1 MKLLVV
7 RFSSIGDIVLTT
19 PVLSAIKS
27 AHPDCEL
34 HYLSKVTFK
43 NILENNPHI
52 DQLHLIEKSID
63 EIVLDLK
70 KEKYDIIIDLH
81 NNIRTKSL
89 KAKLNCKMSS
99 FPKLNIQKWLLV
111 KLKLDKMPRVHV
123 VDRYF
128 EAVKCIGVQNNL
140 ERIVFPIAAE
150 NVVDTN
156 KELGVNPNN
165 YRTIAIG
172 AQFATKKMPVELIVD
187 VINKSIEPIILIGGA
202 VDTDAAK
209 EIINRIKGK
218 QVIDATGKFNL
229 QQSGSIV
236 AQSNA
241 LLTNDTG
248 MMHIASAFDVP
259 IISVWG
265 NTIPSLGMYPY
276 RPGHESTSL
285 IHQVNGLKCRPCSK
299 IGYDKC
305 PKAHFKCMKNQNVD
319 AIAAD
324 FNLIFEK

>member
-1 MKLLVV
+1 MKILVV

-27 AHPDCEL
+27 KHPDCEL
-34 HYLSKVTFK
+34 HYLSKASFK

-52 DQLHLIEKSID
+52 DHLHLIDKSID
-63 EIVLDLK
+63 EIILDLK

-111 KLKLDKMPRVHV
+111 KLKMDRMPRVHV
-123 VDRYF
+123 VNRYF
-128 EAVKCIGVQNNL
+128 EAVNCIGVENNL
-140 ERIVFPIAAE
+140 ERIEFPISTE
-150 NVVDTN
+150 NVVDVN
-156 KELGVNPNN
+156 KELGVSPIT

-172 AQFATKKMPVELIVD
+172 AQFATKKMPVDLIVD
-187 VINKSIEPIILIGGA
+187 VIKKSAGSIVLVGGT
-202 VDTDAAK
+202 VDTEAAQ
-209 EIINRIKGK
+209 EIINRVGSN

-265 NTIPSLGMYPY
+265 NTTPSLGMYPY
-276 RPGHESTSL
+276 RPGQESTSS

-305 PKAHFKCMKNQNVD
+305 PKGHFKCMKNQNAG

-324 FNLIFEK
+324 FNLVFEK